1 MKNHKSCKFTTLGV
15 AGFFVLIGIAFAA
28 ETDKTKADAPLF
40 NGLGHYHHPV
50 STSSQRAQRYF
61 DQGLTFCY
69 AFNHTEAIRSFRGA
83 LKNDPDCAMAY
94 WGIAYASGP
103 HVNRPMDKDDNVRAW
118 DAVQKALALKS
129 KVGANEQAYID
140 AVAKRYQAEFAEDRS
155 ALDKAYA
162 AAMREVTKQFPD
174 DLDAFTIFSEALMDT
189 MPWDYWLKDR
199 SPKPETEEAFAAL
212 RYVIARNP
220 DHPGANHFFIH
231 AVEAGPHPEQGI
243 PSADRLGGFAPQAGH
258 LVHMPAHIYMR
269 VGQYHDAEAANIL
282 ATKADRAYIQ
292 HCAAQ
297 GFYPGAYYPHNEHF
311 LWYATLFEGRSAD
324 ALANAR
330 KTADVALENYCG
342 PKKALEG
349 PRLRH
354 LPWLTLARFG
364 RWDDV
369 LKITQPPATNDFLI
383 DRAMWHFARGL
394 AFAAQKQAD
403 KAASEYTEMS
413 KLAESEDA
421 KKLDNP
427 HFPASAM
434 LGVAEHW
441 LAGKVAEAKGDVTG
455 AIEHLQQAVNAE
467 DAMPYMEPAYWP
479 IPVRPTL
486 GAALVRAGKPA
497 EAEEIFRADVKRW
510 PRNGWGL
517 FGLEQSLRAQGKKDS
532 ADIVHR
538 EFDEAWKRADAKLDL
553 AWY

>member
-1 MKNHKSCKFTTLGV
+1 M
-15 AGFFVLIGIAFAA
+15 
-28 ETDKTKADAPLF
+28 DKAD
-40 NGLGHYHHPV
+40 
-50 STSSQRAQRYF
+50 
-61 DQGLTFCY
+61 
-69 AFNHTEAIRSFRGA
+69 TE
-83 LKNDPDCAMAY
+83 
-94 WGIAYASGP
+94 
-103 HVNRPMDKDDNVRAW
+103 RAW
-118 DAVQKALALKS
+118 DALQKALALKS
-129 KVGANEQAYID
+129 RVGANERAYID

-174 DLDAFTIFSEALMDT
+174 DLDARTIFSEALMDT

-220 DHPGANHFFIH
+220 NHPGANHFFIH

-269 VGQYHDAEAANIL
+269 VGQYYDAEMANRF
-282 ATKADRAYIQ
+282 ATKADRAYIR

-311 LWYATLFEGRSAD
+311 LWYATLFQGRSAE
-324 ALANAR
+324 ALASA
-330 KTADVALENYCG
+330 KKCAEIALENYCG
-342 PKKALEG
+342 PKKAVEG

-369 LKITQPPATNDFLI
+369 LKVPQPPATNDFLI

-394 AFAAQKQAD
+394 AFAAQKQTD
-403 KAASEYTEMS
+403 KAASEHTSMA
-413 KLAESEDA
+413 KLVSSEDA
-421 KKLDNP
+421 KKLDAP
-427 HFPASAM
+427 AFPATAM
-434 LGVAEHW
+434 LGIAEQW
-441 LAGKVAEAKGDVTG
+441 LAGKVAGVKGDT
-455 AIEHLQQAVNAE
+455 AAMIEHLQKAVKAE
-467 DAMPYMEPAYWP
+467 DELPYMEPAYWS

-486 GAALVRAGKPA
+486 GAALLNSGKLK
-497 EAEEIFRADVKRW
+497 EAEEVFREDLQRW
-510 PRNGWGL
+510 PRNGWAL
-517 FGLEQSLRAQGKKDS
+517 FGLESALVAQGKSDS
-532 ADIVHR
+532 AGIVRR
-538 EFDEAWKRADAKLDL
+538 EFDAAWKRADTKLDL